1 MALGPGELTL
11 GLPALYIAGVLV
23 VNLLVM
29 MGKGDPKDAAIFN
42 FLVGFLATMTG
53 LYNWFIGN
61 SPLFAAQ
68 SLLFAFTYWWLGW
81 NWYTGRTDARAFGWY
96 CLFVA
101 INTIPFG
108 YYTFVG
114 NAPIL
119 GLNWIWW
126 GLAWFMFWVV
136 LGIQKAKY
144 FKIMLAVT
152 WIATILLWVSA
163 LGWLIGWF
171 DFGVFHGFP

>member
-1 MALGPGELTL
+1 MAGELVL

-42 FLVGFLATMTG
+42 FLVGFLATITA
-53 LYNWFIGN
+53 LFNWFIGG
-61 SPLFAAQ
+61 SPTAAAQ
-68 SLLFAFTYWWLGW
+68 ALLFAFTYWWLGW
-81 NWYTGRTDARAFGWY
+81 NWYTGRQDARAFGWY

-108 YYTFVG
+108 YYTF
-114 NAPIL
+114 NANLPIL
-119 GLNWIWW
+119 GVNWILW
-126 GLAWFMFWVV
+126 GLAWFMFWVI

-144 FKIMLAVT
+144 FKVMLAVT
-152 WIATILLWVSA
+152 WIATLVLWVSA

-171 DFGVFHGFP
+171 DFGKFIGFP

>member
-42 FLVGFLATMTG
+42 FLVGFLA
-53 LYNWFIGN
+53 
-61 SPLFAAQ
+61 AQ
-68 SLLFAFTYWWLGW
+68 ALLFAFTYWWLGW

-114 NAPIL
+114 NMPIL
-119 GLNWIWW
+119 GFNWIWW
-126 GLAWFMFWVV
+126 GLAWFMFWVI
-136 LGIQKAKY
+136 LGIGKAKY
-144 FKIMLAVT
+144 FKVMLAVT
-152 WIATILLWVSA
+152 WIATLLLWVSA
-163 LGWLIGWF
+163 LF
-171 DFGVFHGFP
+171 N